1 MCQLSTGLSVY
12 QILSIEF
19 ERHVNRGLIYK
30 KLLNWTFLSSILHIL
45 YTARLYCRVYFGAVY
60 SGRSVSVC
68 PAVSINHD
76 RYRQS
81 AYFLRGNFR
90 SQKIVNLSDVVH
102 CETTPPSLILYY
114 KIPLLIS
121 YRLATAFVVRYFS
134 AYDSVKDARILL
146 LQASGVQGFTVQ
158 APNRNCGLWGLHVTL
173 HSCLTENKITW
184 AL

>member
-12 QILSIEF
+12 QTLSIEF

-30 KLLNWTFLSSILHIL
+30 KLFNWTLLSSILHIL
-45 YTARLYCRVYFGAVY
+45 YTARLYCRVYYGAVY
-60 SGRSVSVC
+60 SGRSVSVR

-76 RYRQS
+76 RCRQS
-81 AYFLRGNFR
+81 TYFLRVNFR

-121 YRLATAFVVRYFS
+121 YRLATAFVVGY
-134 AYDSVKDARILL
+134 AYQHMIRLRTHAFYYYRPAVPKVSRCRTR
-146 LQASGVQGFTVQ
+146 TVIVDFED
-158 APNRNCGLWGLHVTL
+158 CM
-173 HSCLTENKITW
+173 
-184 AL
+184 